1 MTALRLPILVSM
13 GLHGVF
19 AVVLALVPLG
29 VKAVFEQRQQITV
42 ALIEPVPSL
51 RESEPV
57 QSSIKPELPSP
68 VVHKPVRQ
76 EQPPPQRIRIARQVN
91 ASHGGIPAA
100 AAPVSRPPEPSMR
113 AIPALIVMPRSSN
126 VAVLPAFQP
135 VRDSLNLPTD
145 MISLVSAVPNTG
157 IVPSLSRPVP
167 IGGAEPRPMFRDVSA
182 ERVEAARSKARTGQN
197 LRPEYPRTAREAGWE
212 GTVMLQVEILPDG
225 KAGVVSVHRT
235 SGHAIL
241 DDAALTAV
249 QRWRFSPA
257 MDGNFP
263 IKTVVHLP
271 VKFDL
276 RTP

>member
-1 MTALRLPILVSM
+1 MNALRLPILVSM

-19 AVVLALVPLG
+19 AVVLALVPLS
-29 VKAVFEQRQQITV
+29 VKAVFDQRQEITV
-42 ALIEPVPSL
+42 ALIEPLPSP
-51 RESEPV
+51 RVVEPV
-57 QSSIKPELPSP
+57 ESAVEPELPSP
-68 VVHKPVRQ
+68 VVHQFVRQ
-76 EQPPPQRIRIARQVN
+76 EPPPQRLRSPRQVN
-91 ASHGGIPAA
+91 AGHTGARAA
-100 AAPVSRPPEPSMR
+100 AAPVSRPSEPSTR
-113 AIPALIVMPRSSN
+113 AIPAFIVMPRSSN
-126 VAVLPAFQP
+126 VAVLPAVLS
-135 VRDSLNLPTD
+135 VRDSLSFPTD
-145 MISLVSAVPNTG
+145 MISSVSAVQNTG
-157 IVPSLSRPVP
+157 IVLPPLSRPVP
-167 IGGAEPRPMFRDVSA
+167 IGGAEPKLVFRDASA
-182 ERVEAARSKARTGQN
+182 ERMEVARSKARPGQN

-235 SGHAIL
+235 SGHVIL

-276 RTP
+276 RSP

>member
-13 GLHGVF
+13 GLHGMI

-29 VKAVFEQRQQITV
+29 VKAVFEQRQEITV
-42 ALIEPVPSL
+42 ALIEPMPSPPVL
-51 RESEPV
+51 EPIESSV
-57 QSSIKPELPSP
+57 TPELPAP
-68 VVHKPVRQ
+68 VVHKLVRR
-76 EQPPPQRIRIARQVN
+76 EQPPPQRIRTPRQVN
-91 ASHGGIPAA
+91 ASHAGVPAA
-100 AAPVSRPPEPSMR
+100 AAPVSSPSESSMR
-113 AIPALIVMPRSSN
+113 AIPAFIVMPRSSN
-126 VAVLPAFQP
+126 GAVLPAVLS

-145 MISLVSAVPNTG
+145 MISSVSAVPNTG
-157 IVPSLSRPVP
+157 MVPPFNRPVP
-167 IGGAEPRPMFRDVSA
+167 ITGAEPRAVFRDASA
-182 ERVEAARSKARTGQN
+182 ERVEAARLKARPGQN